1 MINLENHVISDN
13 SSINDALLKLD
24 YLGSNAVLFAV
35 DSQYKLIGAL
45 TDGDVR
51 RGLLKGFDINN
62 NIIDIIQKQPKFIK
76 EHSIDIYKIIEWRN
90 AKIKILPVLDI
101 NNKLIRVINL
111 NNTNS
116 CIPIDVVIMAGG
128 KGIRLH
134 PLTLNTPKPLLKV
147 GDKAIIEH
155 NIERLYK
162 YGITNFWVSVR
173 YLGDQIKNKLG
184 NGNNENQSIKYVWE
198 DTPKG
203 TIGAVSKITNFINN
217 HVLITN
223 SDILTNLN
231 YESFYL
237 DFLEKDADLS
247 IVSIPYKVTIPYAVL
262 ETKDNYVK
270 GFKEKPTYTYFSN
283 AGIYLI
289 KRELLDYI
297 PKDSHFDATDLVEVL
312 IKNDKKVISYE
323 FFDYWLDVGKTDDF
337 EKAQK
342 DIKNI
347 QF

>member
-1 MINLENHVISDN
+1 MINLENHIITIN
-13 SSINDALLKLD
+13 SIIEDALLKLNH
-24 YLGSNAVLFAV
+24 LSSNAVLFVV
-35 DSQYKLIGAL
+35 DTQNKLIGAL

-51 RGLLKGFDINN
+51 RGLIKGLDKTSS
-62 NIIDIIQKQPKFIK
+62 IIDIIQKQPKYIR
-76 EHSIDIYKIIEWRN
+76 EDSIDVYKIIEWRN
-90 AKIKILPVLDI
+90 AKIKILPILDI
-101 NNKLIRVINL
+101 NDEIIKIINL
-111 NNTNS
+111 NDTNS
-116 CIPIDVVIMAGG
+116 YLPIDVVIMAGG
-128 KGIRLH
+128 KGTRLH
-134 PLTLNTPKPLLKV
+134 PLTLNIPKPLLKI

-155 NIERLYK
+155 NIDRLYK
-162 YGITNFWVSVR
+162 YGITDFWISVR
-173 YLGDQIKNKLG
+173 YLGDQIKNKLRDG
-184 NGNNENQSIKYVWE
+184 KNENQSIQYVWE
-198 DTPKG
+198 DNPLG
-203 TIGAVSKITNFINN
+203 TIGAVSKIMNFKNN

-223 SDILTNLN
+223 SDILTNLD

-270 GFKEKPTYTYFSN
+270 GFKEKPSYTYFSN

-289 KRELLDYI
+289 KKKLLDYI
-297 PKDSHFDATDLVEVL
+297 PKDSHFNATDLINEL

-323 FFDYWLDVGKTDDF
+323 FFNYWLDVGKMDDF

-342 DIKNI
+342 EIKNI